1 MSWLFSQALV
11 AEYSAASCSDGAPS
25 VPSNTTPTPQAF
37 LWRDKTTDAWSRFP
51 SGLTCEPLTDDR
63 GEELLTWFREGFLAK
78 TLVRPAKEPVS
89 TAREAECGERWP
101 ESSAKFDQATFSWR
115 TRQCLLFEDL
125 AESLETFPRWGI
137 MRDGELWELAT
148 PEHLTSESE
157 SGSWPTPEAS
167 AHKTDV
173 NNLEYLSR
181 RKRIGK
187 QVGICGELILRSN
200 GGGTANHD
208 WIEWLMG
215 WPIAWTACS
224 ALATDKFQQW
234 LLSHGVSSADP
245 DSTQPHT

>member
-1 MSWLFSQALV
+1 MSYLFSRALA
-11 AEYSAASCSDGAPS
+11 AEYLEANSLDGEQFAPS
-25 VPSNTTPTPQAF
+25 SGTPTPQAY
-37 LWRDKTTDAWSRFP
+37 LCNGKTTAAWKRFP
-51 SGLTCEPLTDDR
+51 SGMTSSPLTADR
-63 GEELLTWFREGFLAK
+63 GEALLKWFRAGFHAPTSALPEKARAS
-78 TLVRPAKEPVS
+78 TEKE
-89 TAREAECGERWP
+89 AACGERWP
-101 ESSAKFDQATFSWR
+101 ESSAKFDPATSSWR

-125 AESLETFPRWGI
+125 AESLETFSRWDI
-137 MRDGELWELAT
+137 MRDGELWELST

-187 QVGICGELILRSN
+187 QVGICGELILRSH

-215 WPIAWTACS
+215 WPIGWTACS
-224 ALATDKFQQW
+224 ALATDKFRQW
-234 LLSHGVSSADP
+234 LHSHGVCLEDQSDEN
-245 DSTQPHT
+245 